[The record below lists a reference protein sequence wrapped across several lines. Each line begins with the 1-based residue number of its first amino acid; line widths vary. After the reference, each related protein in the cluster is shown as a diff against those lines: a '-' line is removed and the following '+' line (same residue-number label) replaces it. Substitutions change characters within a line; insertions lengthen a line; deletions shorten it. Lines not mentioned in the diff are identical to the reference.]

1 MLKTRYR
8 RFSGINMTNLVDVTL
23 VLLVIF
29 MLTTPVMQ
37 RSAEVKPPV
46 TDAGRILTALNPN
59 ESLVVE
65 IDQIGNLSI
74 AGNTVLMEDL
84 RELAEE
90 AYLSG
95 RDEAFVRAD
104 RDVRYEVV
112 ANTLSALGSGGYLSV
127 GLVQESGLP
136 RE

>member
-1 MLKTRYR
+1 MLKTKYQQ
-8 RFSGINMTNLVDVTL
+8 FSSINMTNLVDVTL

-46 TDAGRILTALNPN
+46 TDVGRVLTALNPN
-59 ESLVVE
+59 ETLIVE

-74 AGNTVLMEDL
+74 AGNSVLMEDL
-84 RELAEE
+84 GELAEE

-104 RDVRYEVV
+104 RDVRYEIV
-112 ANTLSALGSGGYLSV
+112 ANTLSALASGGYLSV
-127 GLVQESGLP
+127 GLVQESGTP
-136 RE
+136 PE

>member
-1 MLKTRYR
+1 MLKTRYKQL
-8 RFSGINMTNLVDVTL
+8 SNINMTNLVDVTL

-29 MLTTPVMQ
+29 MLTTPMMQ
-37 RSAEVKPPV
+37 RSADVKPPI
-46 TDAGRILTALNPN
+46 TDAGRILSSLNPN

-74 AGNTVLMEDL
+74 AGNPVLMENL
-84 RELAEE
+84 KEIAEE

-95 RDEAFVRAD
+95 REEAYVRAD

-112 ANTLSALGSGGYLSV
+112 ANTLSELACGGYLSV
-127 GLVQESGLP
+127 GLVQESGTP
-136 RE
+136 PE